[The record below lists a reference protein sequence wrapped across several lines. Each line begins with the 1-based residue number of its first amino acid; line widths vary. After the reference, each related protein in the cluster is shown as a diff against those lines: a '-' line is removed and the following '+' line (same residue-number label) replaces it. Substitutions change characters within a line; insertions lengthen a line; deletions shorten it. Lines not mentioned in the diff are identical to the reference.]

1 MKNKFYVHD
10 IPGRLRVKIPMLKG
24 KTEMSDSVL
33 GLFRNMAGVKN
44 VSVNN
49 VTGSVV
55 FQYDPAVVRSNQILD
70 TLSHHRLFDGTKVI
84 SDDQYIEHA
93 ATKAGGAIGK
103 AVMGWALGKAFE
115 GSGLGLLAVLI

>member
-33 GLFRNMAGVKN
+33 GLFRNMTGVKN

-70 TLSHHRLFDGTKVI
+70 TPFTPQAVRRNQSHIGRSIHRTCGHESRRRHRK
-84 SDDQYIEHA
+84 
-93 ATKAGGAIGK
+93 GGH
-103 AVMGWALGKAFE
+103 
-115 GSGLGLLAVLI
+115 GLGSRQGV